1 MSHHPDTEPCMA
13 GGNARCEAWGKE
25 MLGRN
30 ASEGIE
36 PRKITVMEADRF
48 RTREGSMT
56 TVAKARPASL
66 HRGRRPRH
74 GSKSETTGTWET
86 RSHSGRL

>member
-1 MSHHPDTEPCMA
+1 MEDISPAALMPALLIILPAA
-13 GGNARCEAWGKE
+13 GWAQSGKT
-25 MLGRN
+25 
-30 ASEGIE
+30 AKQKS
-36 PRKITVMEADRF
+36 
-48 RTREGSMT
+48 
-56 TVAKARPASL
+56 AKARPASL